1 MVHFN
6 KRGGR
11 GLKKW
16 IKITST
22 LVIAIA
28 VGIFTGYK
36 VGTYAGSDVKE
47 KQTERIKGEE
57 VILDL
62 NSDRH
67 IINAMHKMTH
77 QKVLSHEK
85 QGFIKMTPE
94 NIEKVRQAIDESN
107 SGTLQHKEQYL
118 KILVRWYEGD
128 FSQSVE
134 EHNLLWEWDNS
145 STGKAYELATP
156 EQEEAYILEQAK
168 SEKQ

>member
-1 MVHFN
+1 
-6 KRGGR
+6 
-11 GLKKW
+11 
-16 IKITST
+16 
-22 LVIAIA
+22 
-28 VGIFTGYK
+28 
-36 VGTYAGSDVKE
+36 
-47 KQTERIKGEE
+47 
-57 VILDL
+57 
-62 NSDRH
+62 
-67 IINAMHKMTH
+67 MTH

-94 NIEKVRQAIDESN
+94 NIEKVRQVIVESN

-134 EHNLLWEWDNS
+134 EHNLLWEWDNN

-156 EQEEAYILEQAK
+156 EQEEAHILEQAK

>member
-6 KRGGR
+6 KKGVR

-16 IKITST
+16 IKITSS

-36 VGTYAGSDVKE
+36 VGTYADSDVKE
-47 KQTERIKGEE
+47 KKTDRIKGEE

-94 NIEKVRQAIDESN
+94 NIETVRRVIDESN

-134 EHNLLWEWDNS
+134 EHNLLWEWDNNS
-145 STGKAYELATP
+145 PGQAYELATP
-156 EQEEAYILEQAK
+156 EQERAYILEQGK

>member
-1 MVHFN
+1 M
-6 KRGGR
+6 
-11 GLKKW
+11 
-16 IKITST
+16 KITSSF
-22 LVIAIA
+22 VIAIA
-28 VGIFTGYK
+28 VGSFTGYK

-47 KQTERIKGEE
+47 KQTDKIKGEE

-67 IINAMHKMTH
+67 IISAMHKMTH

-94 NIEKVRQAIDESN
+94 NIETVRQVIDESN

-134 EHNLLWEWDNS
+134 EHNLLWELENN
-145 STGKAYELATP
+145 STGQAYELATSK
-156 EQEEAYILEQAK
+156 QEEAYILEQGN